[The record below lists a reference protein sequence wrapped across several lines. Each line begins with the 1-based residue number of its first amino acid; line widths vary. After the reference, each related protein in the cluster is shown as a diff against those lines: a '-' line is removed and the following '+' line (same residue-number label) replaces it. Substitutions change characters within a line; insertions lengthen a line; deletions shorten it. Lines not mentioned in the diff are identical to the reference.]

1 MSTKPDMIL
10 TVRDLDLMP
19 DDGKRYEVIDG
30 ELFVSK
36 TPGLFHQLIS
46 GTIYSSFDSYLK
58 ENPIGKVVSTPGVIL
73 SDLDGVIPD
82 LIFIRSEKLAAAVE
96 SDRIHGAPELVVEIL
111 SPGSDNARRDRI
123 AKLYLYAKF
132 GVREYWIVDPETRTI
147 ELYIRSGNNLILS
160 GTFGAADKI
169 SSTVLLGYSCNVAD
183 LFAI

>member
-46 GTIYSSFDSYLK
+46 GTIYSRFDSYLK

-82 LIFIRSEKLAAAVE
+82 LVFISMEKLAAAVE

-132 GVREYWIVDPETRTI
+132 GVREYWIVDPEARTI

-160 GTFGAADKI
+160 GTFGGTDEI
-169 SSTVLLGYSCNVAD
+169 SSAVLPGYTCKVAD
-183 LFAI
+183 LFSI